1 MGSPNTTE
9 EDSQPT
15 ARSARPPATID
26 QSPRRGRRYETLGW
40 IALTLGAAGIGVQV
54 GDATTSDLVIW
65 IVGVVLTVVG
75 GWAVL
80 RGRQHLAPVLPSL
93 QSLPPGE
100 RTVLFLRAFNADA
113 TFFRPVAARFYWLRS
128 VFTGQPT
135 TAADLQTEEQQ
146 IATAV
151 ASFGRM
157 VALGNPSETLPP
169 LGAQRA
175 YADDHTWQAEV
186 LGALDRAELVV
197 LAIGA
202 TRNLSWE
209 VQQVV
214 GRNNPTRLVL
224 TVGHDRDAYTYFQQA
239 LGAQF
244 PRGLPDY
251 PAVSIRQKLLKARS
265 VRAVIWFDADWT
277 PHVEV
282 LAARVPIINFARRTQ
297 RTVRRSLGEV
307 FHRAGLPKRLTPT
320 TPRPSAVPVGI
331 ALIVAM
337 WVLPF
342 VLFAAAIR
350 VVERLMAGA
359 IDESSGLADLSS
371 SISAIFYVSVLAAL
385 LPWFVILILWMW
397 RVWRGGPLAI
407 GIARIWGVWLTALL
421 ATLMFWPMHSGDDS
435 SSRTETSY
443 SEETSSPPT
452 IWDDSDGSSGPWF
465 PDDFG
470 NSGNN
475 DYTGSPD
482 EFGND
487 GYTGFPDDTGSSDQ
501 VGPLFGTDDQE
512 STSTSTGGVN
522 EIPPL
527 IPLGLILCA
536 FPLGATWLLTRRE
549 VREWVDSRL

>member
-1 MGSPNTTE
+1 MVSPNTTE
-9 EDSQPT
+9 EGPQPA
-15 ARSARPPATID
+15 ARSARPPATIE
-26 QSPRRGRRYETLGW
+26 QSPGRGRRYETLGW
-40 IALTLGAAGIGVQV
+40 VALTIGAAGIGVQV
-54 GDATTSDLVIW
+54 GEATTSDLVIW
-65 IVGVVLTVVG
+65 IIGAVLTVVG
-75 GWAVL
+75 AWAIL

-128 VFTGQPT
+128 VLTGQPT

-169 LGAQRA
+169 LGAQRS

-224 TVGHDRDAYTYFQQA
+224 TVGHDRDAYSYFQQA

-251 PAVSIRQKLLKARS
+251 PALSIRQKLLKAPS

-282 LAARVPIINFARRTQ
+282 LAAWVPIINFARRTQ
-297 RTVRRSLGEV
+297 RTMRRSLGEV
-307 FHRAGLPKRLTPT
+307 FHRAGLPRRLTPT
-320 TPRPSAVPVGI
+320 TPRPSAVPAGI
-331 ALIVAM
+331 ALVVAM

-342 VLFAAAIR
+342 VLFAAAVR
-350 VVERLMAGA
+350 VAERLMAGA
-359 IDESSGLADLSS
+359 VDESSGLAELSS
-371 SISAIFYVSVLAAL
+371 SISAMFYVVVLASL
-385 LPWFVILILWMW
+385 LPWFLILILWMW

-407 GIARIWGVWLTALL
+407 GIARIWGVWVAVLL
-421 ATLMFWPMHSGDDS
+421 ATLMFWPMPSNDDS

-452 IWDDSDGSSGPWF
+452 IWDDSEEFPGSWTLDGF
-465 PDDFG
+465 DDSG

-475 DYTGSPD
+475 
-482 EFGND
+482 
-487 GYTGFPDDTGSSDQ
+487 GYSGFPDDTGTSDQ
-501 VGPLFGTDDQE
+501 NGFLFEDEE
-512 STSTSTGGVN
+512 STTTSTGGAN
-522 EIPPL
+522 EFLPL